1 MKLTVTPRINEGEF
15 VSMVVEVEVSSTVES
30 EVGINPN
37 EVGATIAKYNGKPLV
52 RGGAFEVVEGD
63 YQPRRMIII
72 EFSDM
77 ATLKAWYDSDDYA
90 ALKQMRKSSSSS
102 NIIAVEGM

>member
-1 MKLTVTPRINEGEF
+1 MAAYFIVDQREVTDPDTMKEYSAG
-15 VSMVVEVEVSSTVES
+15 
-30 EVGINPN
+30 
-37 EVGATIAKYNGKPLV
+37 VGATIAKYNGKPLV

-63 YQPRRMIII
+63 YQPRRMIIL

-90 ALKQMRKSSSSS
+90 ELKEMRKSSSSS

>member
-1 MKLTVTPRINEGEF
+1 
-15 VSMVVEVEVSSTVES
+15 
-30 EVGINPN
+30 
-37 EVGATIAKYNGKPLV
+37 
-52 RGGAFEVVEGD
+52 
-63 YQPRRMIII
+63 MIVI

-90 ALKQMRKSSSSS
+90 ELKEMRKSSSSS

>member
-1 MKLTVTPRINEGEF
+1 MAAYFIVDQLEVTDPDTMKEYGA
-15 VSMVVEVEVSSTVES
+15 
-30 EVGINPN
+30 G
-37 EVGATIAKYNGKPLV
+37 VGATIAKYNGKPLV
-52 RGGAFEVVEGD
+52 RGGAFEVVEGS
-63 YQPRRMIII
+63 YQPRRMIVI

-90 ALKQMRKSSSSS
+90 ELKEMRKSSSSS

>member
-1 MKLTVTPRINEGEF
+1 MAAYFIVDQLEVTDPDTMKTYSAG
-15 VSMVVEVEVSSTVES
+15 
-30 EVGINPN
+30 
-37 EVGATIAKYNGKPLV
+37 VGATIAKYNGKPLV